1 MFFKDIIGQ
10 EKVKQRLIK
19 SVSEERISHAQLF
32 SGPEG
37 NGKMALA
44 LAYAQFITCRNRSET
59 DSCGICPS
67 CKKYS
72 KLAHPDLHFVFP
84 IYKPKSVQKAYSDD
98 FLKQWREVLI
108 KSPYIS
114 LNQWG
119 AAIEADNAQLTIY
132 AHESESIIKKL
143 SIKPFE
149 AEFKVMI
156 IWLPEK
162 MNLACANKLL
172 KMIEEPPV
180 KTLFLMVTENEADII
195 ATIRSRTQIIKI
207 PRITDTDLQNHLLA
221 SGNYEPETV
230 AEMVH
235 HGNGNYLKA
244 LEYAEPTDDKQYF
257 FDSFQKIMRL
267 AYKAGKET
275 VNILEILDIA
285 EELAGIGRERQK
297 DFFQYAM
304 QMTREFFVMNMQKPD
319 LVYMNRLEKD
329 FGSKFSPFINERNV
343 TLFNQLFEEGYRHI
357 SRNGNAKII
366 FTDTLLSIIR
376 IIRK

>member
-1 MFFKDIIGQ
+1 MYFKDIIGQ

-44 LAYAQFITCRNRSET
+44 LAYAQFITCRNRNET
-59 DSCGICPS
+59 DSCGSCPP

-84 IYKPKSVQKAYSDD
+84 IYKPKSVQKAYCDD
-98 FLKQWREVLI
+98 FLKQWREMLI
-108 KSPYIS
+108 QSPYIS

-119 AAIEADNAQLTIY
+119 NYIESENAQLTIY
-132 AHESESIIKKL
+132 AHESDSIIKKL

-162 MNLACANKLL
+162 MNLSCSNKLL

-180 KTLFLMVTENEADII
+180 KTLFLMITENEADII

-207 PRITDTDLQNHLLA
+207 PRISDTDLQNHLLNT
-221 SGNYEPETV
+221 GNYEPETV

-235 HGNGNYLKA
+235 HASGNYLKA
-244 LEYAEPTDDKQYF
+244 LEYTEPTDDKQFF
-257 FDSFQKIMRL
+257 FDTFQRIMRL
-267 AYKAGKET
+267 AFKAGKET
-275 VNILEILDIA
+275 VNILEILDVA
-285 EELAGIGRERQK
+285 EELAAIGRERQK

-304 QMTREFFVMNMQKPD
+304 QMTREFFIMNMQKPS
-319 LVYMNRLEKD
+319 LVFMNPPEKE

-343 TLFNQLFEEGYRHI
+343 SLFNQLFEEGYLHI
-357 SRNGNAKII
+357 SRNGNPKVI